1 MAAFAQ
7 RRAQTK
13 LSDKR
18 GPKGDS
24 HTGEWINLDRMA
36 TPAVNTILTSYANK
50 DLYNRSTPERDKT
63 NADKLATDIVATL
76 QALQT
81 DSTSIN
87 IFAQLAI
94 VNGDYLRLNTAI
106 PNTGPEGGTNSAAMF
121 PNGRRPNDD
130 VIDTI
135 VTLVNN
141 RVFQGD
147 AVNDNELPFK
157 NQFPFFAQPHMPFPP
172 GAGSEDLT
180 RN

>member
-1 MAAFAQ
+1 MQ
-7 RRAQTK
+7 RKATTVFDPANPGKDRT
-13 LSDKR
+13 
-18 GPKGDS
+18 
-24 HTGEWINLDRMA
+24 TGKYVNIDRMA
-36 TPAVNTILTSYANK
+36 TPAVNTVFTSYRNK
-50 DLYNRSTPERDKT
+50 NLYNCSTPERDAV
-63 NADKLATDIVATL
+63 NADGLATDIVATL

-81 DSTSIN
+81 DSISIG
-87 IFAQLAI
+87 ILASI
-94 VNGDYLRLNTAI
+94 AVTNGDYPRLDTTI
-106 PNTGPEGGTNSAAMF
+106 PNTGPEGGTNTAAAF

-157 NQFPFFAQPHMPFPP
+157 NEFPFFAQPHMPFPP
-172 GAGSEDLT
+172 GADDLT